1 MAEEEGSDGSSVDP
15 TAADAPSVAAR
26 DDLAG
31 VVDLF
36 GWLTR
41 AELAGAL
48 SELAFKQR
56 AEVDDDAIAAA
67 IDVAVAEYALV
78 PAPPAA
84 LAEGDGTGTGDTSRA
99 GAGNAPTDVA
109 DPDDGLD
116 ADDVALA
123 VGPAAFPSLPDGAA
137 DLPHILDVP
146 DREVDRE
153 KLSEAVLARLSEDAV
168 AAISDGDADRL
179 AVLADVT
186 YDIEA
191 WAPVD
196 AGPIRE
202 RIVAELDS

>member
-1 MAEEEGSDGSSVDP
+1 MAHGSG
-15 TAADAPSVAAR
+15 PSVAAR

-36 GWLTR
+36 EWLTR
-41 AELAGAL
+41 EELSRAL

-56 AEVDDDAIAAA
+56 AEVDDEAIAAG

-84 LAEGDGTGTGDTSRA
+84 LSEAGGSGDRGAALADLTAAADRDAES
-99 GAGNAPTDVA
+99 GA
-109 DPDDGLD
+109 
-116 ADDVALA
+116 VALA
-123 VGPAAFPSLPDGAA
+123 VGPAAFPSLPPDAE

-146 DREVDRE
+146 ERGVDRE
-153 KLSEAVLARLSEDAV
+153 TLSEAVLGRLSEDAV
-168 AAISDGDADRL
+168 AAIGAGDADRL
-179 AVLADVT
+179 EVLADVT

-196 AGPIRE
+196 AGDIRE
-202 RIVAELDS
+202 RIVDELDG

>member
-1 MAEEEGSDGSSVDP
+1 MTDEGEDG
-15 TAADAPSVAAR
+15 PSVAAR

-36 GWLTR
+36 GSLTR
-41 AELAGAL
+41 AELSRAL

-56 AEVDDDAIAAA
+56 TEIDEDAIAAA
-67 IDVAVAEYALV
+67 IDLAVAEYAIV
-78 PAPPAA
+78 PAPEAA
-84 LAEGDGTGTGDTSRA
+84 VSAAD
-99 GAGNAPTDVA
+99 GAGGGDCADGA
-109 DPDDGLD
+109 GDDPD
-116 ADDVALA
+116 AEPTFLA
-123 VGPAAFPSLPDGAA
+123 VGPAAFPSLPAGAE

-146 DREVDRE
+146 DRAVDR
-153 KLSEAVLARLSEDAV
+153 KALSSAVLDRLSDDAV
-168 AAISDGDADRL
+168 AAIESGDADRL

-202 RIVAELDS
+202 RIVAELDE

>member
-1 MAEEEGSDGSSVDP
+1 MTAE
-15 TAADAPSVAAR
+15 DAPSVAAR

-41 AELAGAL
+41 AELSRAL

-56 AEVDDDAIAAA
+56 AAADDEAIAAA
-67 IDVAVAEYALV
+67 VDVAVAEYALV

-84 LAEGDGTGTGDTSRA
+84 LAESGSTPDAVEPPEPVDGSAT
-99 GAGNAPTDVA
+99 A
-109 DPDDGLD
+109 DPSDR
-116 ADDVALA
+116 VALA
-123 VGPAAFPSLPDGAA
+123 VGPAAFPSLPPDAE

-146 DREVDRE
+146 ERGVDRE
-153 KLSEAVLARLSEDAV
+153 ALSAAVLDRLSADAIE
-168 AAISDGDADRL
+168 AIRTSDADRL
-179 AVLADVT
+179 ETLADVT

-196 AGPIRE
+196 ASDIRE
-202 RIVAELDS
+202 RIVAAADS

>member
-1 MAEEEGSDGSSVDP
+1 MADG
-15 TAADAPSVAAR
+15 TPSVAAR

-36 GWLTR
+36 DWLTR
-41 AELAGAL
+41 AELSRAL

-56 AEVDDDAIAAA
+56 AEADADAIAAA

-84 LAEGDGTGTGDTSRA
+84 LS
-99 GAGNAPTDVA
+99 GAGSDADVDAGVDAADVA
-109 DPDDGLD
+109 DPAAGIDR
-116 ADDVALA
+116 DDVALA
-123 VGPAAFPSLPDGAA
+123 VGPAAFPSLPAGAE

-146 DREVDRE
+146 ERDVDRSA
-153 KLSEAVLARLSEDAV
+153 LSAAVLDRLSADAV
-168 AAISDGDADRL
+168 AAINESDAERL
-179 AVLADVT
+179 ADLADVT

-196 AGPIRE
+196 AAEIRE
-202 RIVAELDS
+202 RIVAELG

>member
-1 MAEEEGSDGSSVDP
+1 MAKGDGPDGSAGD
-15 TAADAPSVAAR
+15 AADAPGVAAR

-41 AELAGAL
+41 AELTRAL
-48 SELAFKQR
+48 SELAFKR
-56 AEVDDDAIAAA
+56 RTEVDDDAIAAA

-78 PAPPAA
+78 PAPPEALDEAGGEAA
-84 LAEGDGTGTGDTSRA
+84 
-99 GAGNAPTDVA
+99 VA
-109 DPDDGLD
+109 DPDDGVD
-116 ADDVALA
+116 ADEVALA
-123 VGPAAFPSLPDGAA
+123 VGPAAFPSLPEGAS

-146 DREVDRE
+146 ERGVDRE
-153 KLSEAVLARLSEDAV
+153 ALSAAVLARLSEDAV
-168 AAISDGDADRL
+168 AVIRDGDADRL

-196 AGPIRE
+196 AGDVRE

>member
-1 MAEEEGSDGSSVDP
+1 MTTED
-15 TAADAPSVAAR
+15 TPSVAAR

-41 AELAGAL
+41 AELSRAL

-56 AEVDDDAIAAA
+56 TAADDEAIDAA

-84 LAEGDGTGTGDTSRA
+84 LSETGSTPDGVVLPAAVKTTSDDTVEAVETS
-99 GAGNAPTDVA
+99 DS
-109 DPDDGLD
+109 
-116 ADDVALA
+116 VALA
-123 VGPAAFPSLPDGAA
+123 VGPAAFPSLPPDAE

-146 DREVDRE
+146 ERSVDRE
-153 KLSEAVLARLSEDAV
+153 ALAAAVLDRLSTDAV
-168 AAISDGDADRL
+168 AAIGASDAERL
-179 AVLADVT
+179 ETLADVT

-196 AGPIRE
+196 ASDIRE
-202 RIVAELDS
+202 RIVAEVDS

>member
-1 MAEEEGSDGSSVDP
+1 MAEEGGSDGS
-15 TAADAPSVAAR
+15 AADGPAAEGSGTDAPSVAAR

-41 AELAGAL
+41 AELSHAL
-48 SELAFKQR
+48 SELAFKR
-56 AEVDDDAIAAA
+56 RTEVDDDAIAAA

-84 LAEGDGTGTGDTSRA
+84 LDGFGDSAGTTA
-99 GAGNAPTDVA
+99 GAVPEEVA
-109 DPDDGLD
+109 DPDGGLD
-116 ADDVALA
+116 ADAVALA

-146 DREVDRE
+146 ERDVDRE
-153 KLSEAVLARLSEDAV
+153 RLSDAVLERLSEDAA
-168 AAISDGDADRL
+168 AAISEGDDDRL

-186 YDIEA
+186 YDVEA

-196 AGPIRE
+196 AEDIRE
-202 RIVAELDS
+202 RIVVELDA

>member
-1 MAEEEGSDGSSVDP
+1 MPGADGPDG
-15 TAADAPSVAAR
+15 TATDAPSVAAR

-41 AELAGAL
+41 AELSRAL

-56 AEVDDDAIAAA
+56 TEVDGDAIAAA

-84 LAEGDGTGTGDTSRA
+84 LSEAGDTSGDA
-99 GAGNAPTDVA
+99 GGALADVV
-109 DPDDGLD
+109 DPDEGLD
-116 ADDVALA
+116 ADAVALA
-123 VGPAAFPSLPDGAA
+123 VGPAAFPSLPEGAA

-146 DREVDRE
+146 ERDVDRE
-153 KLSEAVLARLSEDAV
+153 ALSEAVRARLSEDAV
-168 AAISDGDADRL
+168 AAIGEGDADRL
-179 AVLADVT
+179 EVLADVT

-196 AGPIRE
+196 AGAIRE
-202 RIVAELDS
+202 RIVAELDA

>member
-1 MAEEEGSDGSSVDP
+1 MTDEGEDG
-15 TAADAPSVAAR
+15 PSVAAR

-36 GWLTR
+36 GSLTR
-41 AELAGAL
+41 AELSRAL

-56 AEVDDDAIAAA
+56 TEIDEDAIAAA
-67 IDVAVAEYALV
+67 IDLAVAEYAIV
-78 PAPPAA
+78 PAPEAA
-84 LAEGDGTGTGDTSRA
+84 VSAADSAGGGDCAD
-99 GAGNAPTDVA
+99 GAGGGDCADGA
-109 DPDDGLD
+109 GGGDCADGAGDDPD
-116 ADDVALA
+116 AEPTFLA
-123 VGPAAFPSLPDGAA
+123 VGPAAFPSLPAGAE

-146 DREVDRE
+146 DRAVDRE
-153 KLSEAVLARLSEDAV
+153 ALSSAVLDRLSDDAV
-168 AAISDGDADRL
+168 AAIESGDADRL

-202 RIVAELDS
+202 RIVAELDE

>member
-1 MAEEEGSDGSSVDP
+1 MTGTNGTDRSGTDGPSTDGG
-15 TAADAPSVAAR
+15 TPSVAAR

-41 AELAGAL
+41 AELSHAL
-48 SELAFKQR
+48 SELAYKQR

-78 PAPPAA
+78 PAPPEA
-84 LAEGDGTGTGDTSRA
+84 LAADGDAS
-99 GAGNAPTDVA
+99 PTAA

-123 VGPAAFPSLPDGAA
+123 VGPAAFPSLPADAE

-146 DREVDRE
+146 DRDVDRE
-153 KLSEAVLARLSEDAV
+153 RLSEAVLERLSADAV
-168 AAISDGDADRL
+168 DAISESDADRL
-179 AVLADVT
+179 EVLADVT

-196 AGPIRE
+196 ATAIRDQ
-202 RIVAELDS
+202 IVAEFDG

>member
-1 MAEEEGSDGSSVDP
+1 MTGRNGADG
-15 TAADAPSVAAR
+15 AATDAPSVAAR

-36 GWLTR
+36 DWLTR
-41 AELAGAL
+41 AELTRAL

-56 AEVDDDAIAAA
+56 AEVDGDAITAA

-78 PAPPAA
+78 PAPPEA
-84 LAEGDGTGTGDTSRA
+84 LAEGDGTGGD
-99 GAGNAPTDVA
+99 GADASTAVA
-109 DPDDGLD
+109 DPEECPD

-123 VGPAAFPSLPDGAA
+123 VGPAAFPSLPEGAA

-146 DREVDRE
+146 ERDVDRE
-153 KLSEAVLARLSEDAV
+153 ALSEAVLARLSEDAV

-179 AVLADVT
+179 EVLADVT

-196 AGPIRE
+196 AGPVRE